1 MNQPVFLCMRAG
13 EKSGLAKLARF
24 LKSLGMC
31 VGMSWDFSPGNCLAI
46 DCVCAHKKVGARCG
60 YGYASRI
67 VRGCRLFSM
76 TSQQYLCAACP
87 SATKPRERRDLNS
100 EASVRF
106 SSSLATFIC
115 EKELTAVWE
124 SYQNKRY
131 VCISCVKT
139 IETFSKLQ
147 SELRSLETRISDNM
161 KRRAESCTTGARE
174 CRKSQIKSRFK
185 INLA

>member
-1 MNQPVFLCMRAG
+1 MSMPHLYYM
-13 EKSGLAKLARF
+13 KLWQCRGIF
-24 LKSLGMC
+24 H
-31 VGMSWDFSPGNCLAI
+31 LAI
-46 DCVCAHKKVGARCG
+46 AWQLIAVARVIKG
-60 YGYASRI
+60 LGVDTGIYACRI

-131 VCISCVKT
+131 VCISCVKA
-139 IETFSKLQ
+139 IEKFSKLQ
-147 SELRSLETRISDNM
+147 SELKSLETMISDNM

-174 CRKSQIKSRFK
+174 SQIQSRFQ
-185 INLA
+185 INLV